1 MLIQQRCPAHGSLV
15 TGAWGGAGLSA
26 MRVGKAP
33 LTEERSAPAQASP
46 DASGGASRRPGKGRR

>member
-46 DASGGASRRPGKGRR
+46 DASGGASRRPG